1 MKEETKISK
10 NYVIICAIFVVA
22 LLILGISLTYAFFE
36 TDISNDFTET
46 KFTTGTFSMDT
57 NLTDASV
64 INATNMTL
72 LNTNEVESKSE
83 KINFTAQA
91 KNNNNAKFNIYLK
104 NITISSNMIDSSFK
118 WQLLA
123 DNKVISSGDFSDIT
137 KNGKLSTSK
146 TSTDL
151 VKYYDTYYLKK
162 AGNFNGNNEMN
173 FEIRLYLLNSNSFD
187 YKNAR

>member
-91 KNNNNAKFNIYLK
+91 KNNNNAIKLFFMFNSFFIFIKKEK
-104 NITISSNMIDSSFK
+104 NFYIS
-118 WQLLA
+118 LL
-123 DNKVISSGDFSDIT
+123 DIAKSY
-137 KNGKLSTSK
+137 KNS
-146 TSTDL
+146 
-151 VKYYDTYYLKK
+151 YKK
-162 AGNFNGNNEMN
+162 AEFFVLQCIKIIMD
-173 FEIRLYLLNSNSFD
+173 S
-187 YKNAR
+187 

>member
-91 KNNNNAKFNIYLK
+91 KNNNNAKFKKYNNI
-104 NITISSNMIDSSFK
+104 FK
-118 WQLLA
+118 
-123 DNKVISSGDFSDIT
+123 
-137 KNGKLSTSK
+137 
-146 TSTDL
+146 
-151 VKYYDTYYLKK
+151 YD
-162 AGNFNGNNEMN
+162 
-173 FEIRLYLLNSNSFD
+173 
-187 YKNAR
+187 